1 METEEDISAGYLG
14 AHLTHYTLDANL
26 PDARR
31 AEARRVLALECALCL
46 PGNEKT
52 VIKRAKEIETFLRG
66 TPDLRTVPD

>member
-1 METEEDISAGYLG
+1 METEEEISGYIS

-26 PDARR
+26 PEVRR

-66 TPDLRTVPD
+66 TPDLRTVD